1 MDGNSTF
8 CLGCGWREVM
18 VGQDYS
24 PAGSGVRG
32 GEKMV
37 FPAWEVMVA
46 ATRQNEPLLEEMR
59 ELKSRTKPWG
69 FGCS

>member
-8 CLGCGWREVM
+8 GLGCGWHEVM

-24 PAGSGVRG
+24 PAGSGVTG